1 VERTLWITFERQV
14 KELGWDHLAAVITC
28 RYTNKEMV
36 GEAQESGMEVVTCE
50 VERAPNHP
58 VLEGCPSQVKNL
70 TIACQNQTSR
80 YYTFMKQ
87 FVETCE
93 LAAEKDIFRWA
104 PVVWH
109 QAFKL
114 WKLTWIIKGLTCQ
127 IDLYWSII
135 SPGFIKLL
143 ISDDGGSWQH
153 VAWVK
158 EWFLWKERRNVS

>member
-1 VERTLWITFERQV
+1 
-14 KELGWDHLAAVITC
+14 
-28 RYTNKEMV
+28 
-36 GEAQESGMEVVTCE
+36 
-50 VERAPNHP
+50 
-58 VLEGCPSQVKNL
+58 
-70 TIACQNQTSR
+70 
-80 YYTFMKQ
+80 MKQ

-158 EWFLWKERRNVS
+158 EWFLWKERRNVSKKLIKIYTVTAKKIHVL